1 MRDLARAVEAFALGL
16 GGPGL
21 FLVAFL
27 DSSFLS
33 LPQANDI
40 LVVWM
45 VLRHKERMLYYA
57 TMATLGSVAGCLVIY
72 ALARK
77 GGETLLRR
85 RVPGPQV
92 DRALSAFRKY
102 GLLAIIVPALLPP
115 PAPFK
120 LFVLSAGVAG
130 MPLGTFTVAVAM
142 GRGARYF
149 LAGALT
155 VWYGDA
161 ALGYLRAHGATVSV
175 VLLALVAAGALG
187 YALVRRRGRRGTAGA
202 GGL

>member
-1 MRDLARAVEAFALGL
+1 MRDLAGAIEAFALGL

-33 LPQANDI
+33 LPQANDL

-57 TMATLGSVAGCLVIY
+57 TMATLGSVSGCLVIY
-72 ALARK
+72 LLARK
-77 GGETLLRR
+77 GGEAVLRR
-85 RVPGPQV
+85 RAPGPQV
-92 DRALSAFRKY
+92 DRVLAAFRKY

-130 MPLGTFTVAVAM
+130 VPPGTFALAVAI
-142 GRGARYF
+142 GRGTRYF
-149 LAGALT
+149 LAGLLT
-155 VWYGDA
+155 VRYGEA
-161 ALGYLRAHGATVSV
+161 AIAFLKGHGAAVSGGLAAAVVLGVLGYLVWRRTRRSGARATV
-175 VLLALVAAGALG
+175 
-187 YALVRRRGRRGTAGA
+187 
-202 GGL
+202 

>member
-1 MRDLARAVEAFALGL
+1 
-16 GGPGL
+16 
-21 FLVAFL
+21 
-27 DSSFLS
+27 
-33 LPQANDI
+33 
-40 LVVWM
+40 M

-77 GGETLLRR
+77 GGEALLRR
-85 RVPGPQV
+85 RVSGPQV

-130 MPLGTFTVAVAM
+130 MPLGTFTLAVAI

-149 LAGALT
+149 LAGILT

-161 ALGYLRAHGATVSV
+161 ALDYLRAHGATVSAV
-175 VLLALVAAGALG
+175 LVAVVVMGGVAY
-187 YALVRRRGRRGTAGA
+187 YALVQRRRRGAAGA

>member
-21 FLVAFL
+21 FLIAFL

-77 GGETLLRR
+77 GGEALLRR
-85 RVPGPQV
+85 RVSGPQV

-130 MPLGTFTVAVAM
+130 MPLGTFTLAVAI

-149 LAGALT
+149 LAGILT

-161 ALGYLRAHGATVSV
+161 ALDYLRAHGATVSAV
-175 VLLALVAAGALG
+175 LVAVVVMGGVAY
-187 YALVRRRGRRGTAGA
+187 YALVQRRRRGAAGA

>member
-1 MRDLARAVEAFALGL
+1 MRDLARAVETFALGL

-21 FLVAFL
+21 FLIAFL

-77 GGETLLRR
+77 GGEALLRR
-85 RVPGPQV
+85 RVSGPQV

-130 MPLGTFTVAVAM
+130 MPLGTFTLAVAI

-149 LAGALT
+149 LAGILT

-161 ALGYLRAHGATVSV
+161 ALGYLRAHGATVST
-175 VLLALVAAGALG
+175 VLLAVLAVGVAGY
-187 YALVRRRGRRGTAGA
+187 YALVRRRRRGTAGG